1 MDYTYVLRAF
11 DVAPLRIV
19 YSDEQC
25 TMTDSSYT
33 GNIPYMLVDVP
44 LISFAKILV
53 CKKLDVFIM
62 YQFTHSYS

>member
-1 MDYTYVLRAF
+1 MEYTYVLRAF
-11 DVAPLRIV
+11 DAPLRIV
-19 YSDEQC
+19 YSNEQC

-33 GNIPYMLVDVP
+33 GDIPYMLVDVQ

-62 YQFTHSYS
+62 YQFTHFY